1 MNVLDENAVENQ
13 CRLLRSWHIPFRQI
27 GFGVGQQGMKD
38 EEIISLLHK
47 LRRPT
52 FFTRDDDFYSLELCH
67 AKYCL
72 VYLAIRKDEVAV
84 FVRRLLRHSEF
95 DTEAKRMGSVIRAS
109 HAGLTAWRLHT
120 EAQIR
125 YNWKK

>member
-1 MNVLDENAVENQ
+1 MNVLDENVVENQ
-13 CRLLRSWHIPFRQI
+13 CRLLQSWHIPFRQI

-38 EEIISLLHK
+38 KEIISLLHK

-72 VYLAIRKDEVAV
+72 VYVAIRKDEVAV

-95 DTEAKRMGSVIRAS
+95 DTELSEWV
-109 HAGLTAWRLHT
+109 L
-120 EAQIR
+120 
-125 YNWKK
+125 